1 MDGLGTQEKK
11 KKNIMQKKKTKNK
24 KQKTHTR
31 YFGKVWAKHGDASS
45 YFKTCFSS
53 IKTKLLTN

>member
-1 MDGLGTQEKK
+1 
-11 KKNIMQKKKTKNK
+11 MQKKKTKNK